1 MFPELLQIR
10 EETGS
15 TMSQQFLF
23 LYQLDDTQPED
34 NDFVAEKNWFNSET
48 NYLRTCSTAKIIRPK
63 NYTSNKKNIIN

>member
-34 NDFVAEKNWFNSET
+34 KDFVAENDWFSSET
-48 NYLRTCSTAKIIRPK
+48 YCP
-63 NYTSNKKNIIN
+63 

>member
-23 LYQLDDTQPED
+23 LS
-34 NDFVAEKNWFNSET
+34 K
-48 NYLRTCSTAKIIRPK
+48 KIKILLQ
-63 NYTSNKKNIIN
+63 KKIGLVLKQIV